1 MLGMTL
7 LACRAPESEAP
18 ASNRKVA
25 MTVSNTD
32 IIVEAKEPG
41 AWSLETERRLGD
53 HAARATAIVLV
64 PGKPDPTSAP
74 HAELVG
80 ARAWAAL
87 GSQCLTAEDAAS
99 AVSAARAGLKELG
112 DDYRP
117 RGVKDD
123 TLMKIDAA
131 DERIANGAVADGAT
145 VLLRVLETRIQLYV
159 QKYNAEV
166 R

>member
-1 MLGMTL
+1 
-7 LACRAPESEAP
+7 
-18 ASNRKVA
+18 VQ
-25 MTVSNTD
+25 
-32 IIVEAKEPG
+32 AKGEG
-41 AWSLETERRLGD
+41 EWSLETERQLGG
-53 HAARATAIVLV
+53 HAARATAIIVA
-64 PGKPDPTSAP
+64 PTRPDPTAPP

-87 GSQCLTAEDAAS
+87 GAQLVSAGDAAS

-123 TLMKIDAA
+123 TMMKIDAA
-131 DERIANGAVADGAT
+131 DDRIAKGAVADGAT
-145 VLLRVLETRIQLYV
+145 VLLRMLDTRLQLYV
-159 QKYNAEV
+159 QAHGPDV